1 MTRSIRLGLA
11 GAAGSGKD
19 TFGDYLRIA
28 LEAEG
33 KNVLITSFAEPIR
46 RICEDVGLDP
56 YTRETKERVVKKR
69 YSFFAGKLIDAINRH
84 LGDFAGEE
92 DLANLFAHFT
102 TALTDGGYLRTSLA
116 DFLEI
121 SPRRFCQLLGT
132 EGGRAVRTSFWNDVL
147 VARCKRQDYKR
158 KLDIVIVTDVRFP
171 DEALPVDDIITIK
184 RDGIDAVAAHE
195 SESHYDFLEQESA
208 WIIENNG
215 SLADLEQD
223 AKDLAE
229 EYK

>member
-1 MTRSIRLGLA
+1 MTRSTRLGLA

-28 LEAEG
+28 FEAEG
-33 KNVLITSFAEPIR
+33 KNVLVTSFASPIR
-46 RICEDVGLDP
+46 SICHDVGLDP
-56 YTRETKERVVKKR
+56 YTRDTKETVVKKR
-69 YSFFAGKLIDAINRH
+69 HSFFAGKLIDSINKN
-84 LGDFAGEE
+84 LGDYAGEE

-102 TALTDGGYLRTSLA
+102 TELTDGGYLRTSLA

-132 EGGRAVRTSFWNDVL
+132 EGGRAVRKSFWNDVL
-147 VARCKRQDYKR
+147 IARCKRLDYFQ

-184 RDGIDAVAAHE
+184 RDGTAAVSEHE

-223 AKDLAE
+223 AKDLVE